1 MKKIKAVLPTIFKDV
16 KFFELESFNDNRGS
30 FKEVYNEEIGSI
42 IGGIEFVQDNE
53 SISNYGVLRG
63 LHYQG
68 SPHAQ
73 SKLIRVNFGKIQD
86 VIVDLRKE
94 SSTYG
99 NWESYDISSENNR
112 VLFIPKGFAHGFL
125 VLSNKAIVTYKVDN
139 YYNKNFEL
147 GINYNDSDLDIA
159 WSLDS
164 QDIIINDKDLKYPS
178 FRDLK

>member
-1 MKKIKAVLPTIFKDV
+1 MKKIKAVLPTIFEDV

-30 FKEVYNEEIGSI
+30 FKEVYNEEISLM
-42 IGGIEFVQDNE
+42 IGGIKFIQDNE

-68 SPHAQ
+68 NPHAQ

-99 NWESYDISSENNR
+99 SWESYDISSENNR
-112 VLFIPKGFAHGFL
+112 VLFVPKGFAHGFL
-125 VLSNKAIVTYKVDN
+125 VLSKEAIVCYKIDN
-139 YYNKNFEL
+139 IFNLACYQAIKFDDPNINIKWKLKKNK
-147 GINYNDSDLDIA
+147 
-159 WSLDS
+159 
-164 QDIIINDKDLKYPS
+164 IILSDKDKNAPYII
-178 FRDLK
+178 R

>member
-1 MKKIKAVLPTIFKDV
+1 MDFKVIETKIKDV
-16 KFFELESFNDNRGS
+16 KIFQPEKFEDSRGYLIESYRKNFYEKYLPNVN
-30 FKEVYNEEIGSI
+30 
-42 IGGIEFVQDNE
+42 FVQDNE
-53 SISNYGVLRG
+53 SKSLYGVIRG
-63 LHYQG
+63 LHYQVA
-68 SPHAQ
+68 PFEQ

-86 VIVDLRKE
+86 VIIDLRRE

-99 NWESYDISSENNR
+99 SWESYDISSENNR
-112 VLFIPKGFAHGFL
+112 VLFVPKGFAHGFL

-164 QDIIINDKDLKYPS
+164 QDIIINDKDLNYPS